1 MNIGTLQPTILF
13 IELFIEFYF
22 VFSCYSSSWARG
34 PLRFPSPKLG
44 LGFYHLRHVWGSA
57 GVSAI
62 RKAICNICIFLKIF
76 FMCKASA
83 PKFPLKFFPVFL
95 LSKVFS
101 LVKAQCLVFS
111 PNTFRFG
118 LKRGGMLG
126 THVWSI
132 LPSPISSTFTNVH
145 FYPHLTLCILFLLF
159 LLSIST
165 FNERLSDSCK

>member
-1 MNIGTLQPTILF
+1 MPLHKSLLLILLISIFVFMLQLQLGKRPTTVSQPTVRAGFLPPQT
-13 IELFIEFYF
+13 
-22 VFSCYSSSWARG
+22 S
-34 PLRFPSPKLG
+34 
-44 LGFYHLRHVWGSA
+44 LGFSWSVGHSEGH
-57 GVSAI
+57 
-62 RKAICNICIFLKIF
+62 CNICMFLKKNLF
-76 FMCKASA
+76 LCKASA

-126 THVWSI
+126 TQVWSI

-159 LLSIST
+159 SFTYLNL
-165 FNERLSDSCK
+165 